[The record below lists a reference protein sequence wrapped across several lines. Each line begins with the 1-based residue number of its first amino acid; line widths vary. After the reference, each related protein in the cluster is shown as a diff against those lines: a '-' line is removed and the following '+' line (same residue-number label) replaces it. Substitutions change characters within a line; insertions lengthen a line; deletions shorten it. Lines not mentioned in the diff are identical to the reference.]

1 MKSMMLIPTLAVAL
15 VTASAS
21 LTAAL
26 ACNPPAGQCC
36 TGDWFHENGLNCRVT
51 QCRSTGAFGTIDR
64 RKICLPIIDTT
75 VHVPRPSPL
84 GGLGNHSIPGTSGSM
99 HQ

>member
-1 MKSMMLIPTLAVAL
+1 MKTMMLIPTLAVAL

-36 TGDWFHENGLNCRVT
+36 TGDWFHENGRGLPQSGGIWNGRTCLNPADACKARGWNWDGKSCKPPVPN
-51 QCRSTGAFGTIDR
+51 
-64 RKICLPIIDTT
+64 L
-75 VHVPRPSPL
+75 VPRTM
-84 GGLGNHSIPGTSGSM
+84 IPR
-99 HQ
+99 